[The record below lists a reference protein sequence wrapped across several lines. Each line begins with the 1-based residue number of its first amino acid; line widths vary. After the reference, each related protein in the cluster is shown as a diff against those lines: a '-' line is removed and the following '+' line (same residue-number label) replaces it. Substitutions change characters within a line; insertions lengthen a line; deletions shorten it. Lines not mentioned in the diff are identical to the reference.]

1 MPIMQAEKSTNIIN
15 WLLMNNN
22 QKLKKEKVLDFQT

>member
-1 MPIMQAEKSTNIIN
+1 MPIMQAEKTKNIIN